1 MTNIDLMTLVARGEA
16 LSFFQPIYHVD
27 DPSRISY
34 EVLGRMMLDGKL
46 LQPGQFLPLLEGTPY
61 LEQFDRN
68 VLTKALRQVKWWKED
83 GQYVHIHVN
92 ASTEAIES
100 DAYLR
105 VFEDLIPDYGIDFEQ
120 VTVDLLETCSFWER
134 PVALAAI
141 ARLREYGIQIA
152 IDDFPCWASPDKLL
166 DFVDHDQRGSFHALK
181 LDRSIVLRATHEDR
195 SVSDHAQE
203 EVDDYV
209 SFAHQHG
216 MEVIAEG
223 VENDKVIALMSER
236 FPIDAYQGFGIGRP
250 QPALCAYHTTSP
262 RHILQ
267 RHAAAYA

>member
-46 LQPGQFLPLLEGTPY
+46 LQPGQFLPLLEGTPH

-100 DAYLR
+100 DTYLR

-120 VTVDLLETCSFWER
+120 VTVELLETCSFWER

-203 EVDDYV
+203 EVNDYV
-209 SFAHQHG
+209 SFAHHHG

>member
-27 DPSRISY
+27 DPDRISY

-46 LQPGQFLPLLEGTPY
+46 LQPGQFLPLLEDTPY
-61 LEQFDRN
+61 LEQFDRD
-68 VLTKALRQVKWWKED
+68 VLTRALRQVKWWKED

-100 DAYLR
+100 SEYLR
-105 VFEDLIPDYGIDFEQ
+105 VFEDLIPRYGIDFEQ
-120 VTVDLLETCSFWER
+120 VTVELLETCSFWER

-141 ARLREYGIQIA
+141 ARLREYGVQIA
-152 IDDFPCWASPDKLL
+152 IDDFPCWASPRALL
-166 DFVDHDQRGSFHALK
+166 DFIDHDQRGSFRTLK

-195 SVSDHAQE
+195 IVSDCAQE
-203 EVDDYV
+203 EVYNYV
-209 SFAHQHG
+209 SFAHEHG

-223 VENDKVIALMSER
+223 VENDKVIALMSEL

-250 QPALCAYHTTSP
+250 QPAMCAYHTTSP
-262 RHILQ
+262 RHIAQ
-267 RHAAAYA
+267 QHAAAYA